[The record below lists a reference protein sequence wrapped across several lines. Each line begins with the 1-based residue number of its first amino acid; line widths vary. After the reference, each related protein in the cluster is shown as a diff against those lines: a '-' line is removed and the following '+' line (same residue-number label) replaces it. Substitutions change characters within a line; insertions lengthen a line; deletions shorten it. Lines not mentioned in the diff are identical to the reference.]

1 MNIIF
6 FILIFQILYNVIK
19 SDMIQKCEVMNY
31 CGQIPCSSN
40 GYCDFNFTGYEI
52 NSLYDL
58 LINNISCKCYSGYSS
73 YDIEYLDLRERTVY
87 CCYEKKSHLTAFY
100 LEFFLGL
107 GIGHFYVGNMR
118 IGLIKFFYEIA
129 LYIFCILMSYFTC
142 KKERTIV
149 IDLNDVNKKEENGEQ
164 NKIGDENYIKEN
176 DEDENVIDENKN
188 EKSELNESYDEEEEK
203 INELLSDNLIK
214 CPKTKFF
221 ILGSFSLI
229 VILRIIDISLLGF
242 GFYTD
247 KNGEQLD
254 MWS

>member
-1 MNIIF
+1 
-6 FILIFQILYNVIK
+6 
-19 SDMIQKCEVMNY
+19 
-31 CGQIPCSSN
+31 
-40 GYCDFNFTGYEI
+40 
-52 NSLYDL
+52 
-58 LINNISCKCYSGYSS
+58 
-73 YDIEYLDLRERTVY
+73 
-87 CCYEKKSHLTAFY
+87 
-100 LEFFLGL
+100 
-107 GIGHFYVGNMR
+107 MR

-129 LYIFCILMSYFTC
+129 IYIFCIWLSYFTC

-149 IDLNDVNKKEENGEQ
+149 IDLNEVNKKEENGERDK
-164 NKIGDENYIKEN
+164 NILENDIKEN

-188 EKSELNESYDEEEEK
+188 EKSELNDSYDEEEEK

>member
-1 MNIIF
+1 
-6 FILIFQILYNVIK
+6 
-19 SDMIQKCEVMNY
+19 
-31 CGQIPCSSN
+31 
-40 GYCDFNFTGYEI
+40 
-52 NSLYDL
+52 
-58 LINNISCKCYSGYSS
+58 
-73 YDIEYLDLRERTVY
+73 
-87 CCYEKKSHLTAFY
+87 
-100 LEFFLGL
+100 
-107 GIGHFYVGNMR
+107 
-118 IGLIKFFYEIA
+118 
-129 LYIFCILMSYFTC
+129 MSYFTC

-149 IDLNDVNKKEENGEQ
+149 IDLNEVNKKEENGEQ